1 MPTIEVQPDSP
12 DTQPASSRRLL
23 LEGSLLGALTLA
35 APAENGLHFRR
46 RRGNVLVNS
55 SGYRWLGHVEALLS
69 EEVASTEAKQSSGGT
84 GTTKY
89 ENSLAP
95 RGASRHCNR
104 VCAYYQRLLILFTC
118 RIHMAVGDS

>member
-1 MPTIEVQPDSP
+1 MFVTHKRTIEPIRLGSQVRL
-12 DTQPASSRRLL
+12 SS
-23 LEGSLLGALTLA
+23 
-35 APAENGLHFRR
+35 
-46 RRGNVLVNS
+46 
-55 SGYRWLGHVEALLS
+55 LS

-95 RGASRHCNR
+95 RGASRHCNW
-104 VCAYYQRLLILFTC
+104 VCAYYQRLLILFTY